1 MVINYLG
8 NGSFKLQSGETS
20 LLVNPESNRFKAD
33 IILRTL
39 VSAEQLKAND
49 SLDKLGAGGFAEQ
62 NDIYFSG
69 EYEVKGIEV
78 SGIPV
83 PEESTDKFIK
93 TVYLVNWEEMQFAFL
108 GHISKPLSAEIMDAL
123 DEPDVLVLPT
133 GGGHFLEAVAAAKI
147 AKQLEPS
154 FIIPTFYKSPAE
166 FLKVMGQKGETQ
178 EKLVFKKKDLE
189 DTKNKVVVLEVKS

>member
-20 LLVNPESNRFKAD
+20 LLVDPESNRFKAD
-33 IILRTL
+33 LILRTL
-39 VSAEQLKAND
+39 TLAE
-49 SLDKLGAGGFAEQ
+49 SLRFGGGSSEQ
-62 NDIYFSG
+62 NDIGFPG

-78 SGIPV
+78 LGISV
-83 PEESTDKFIK
+83 PEESTEKFVK

-108 GHISKPLSAEIMDAL
+108 GHVSKPLSAEIMDVL
-123 DEPDVLVLPT
+123 DEPDVLVLPV
-133 GGGHFLEAVAAAKI
+133 GGGHFLEPAAAAKI

-166 FLKVMGQKGETQ
+166 FLKAMGQKGEEM

-189 DTKNKVVVLEVKS
+189 ETRDKVIILK